1 MEIKMN
7 KEILEYK
14 ETIFFGLTM
23 RQFIFSLLACIVT
36 VTLYFILKPYLRNRN
51 IIVGMYSKCNT
62 FCCIR
67 VLKI

>member
-23 RQFIFSLLACIVT
+23 RQFIFSLLACIVA
-36 VTLYFILKPYLRNRN
+36 VVLYFVLKPYLRNRN

-62 FCCIR
+62 FCIIR
-67 VLKI
+67 FFKI

>member
-7 KEILEYK
+7 KEILDYK

-23 RQFIFSLLACIVT
+23 RQFIFSLLACAVA

-51 IIVGMYSKCNT
+51 TIVGMYSKCNT
-62 FCCIR
+62 FCNIR
-67 VLKI
+67 LLKI